1 MEPPTP
7 GSLDNPDLGST
18 LNEVFTPEMR
28 EKMVRLEKENEIL
41 RRRLAERGPSPVEVG
56 GGGGVRTG
64 VRGGGEGEES
74 LSRGR
79 GGGGGEQMVAVLRKQ
94 LQEKEKKISQLE
106 AAAQENSNSPSHH
119 LLPLSFLYPSD
130 FLSSFSLLPYIHRVL
145 LSLSFAPLIMVVVS
159 SPPFPPPLP
168 SRISGQ

>member
-7 GSLDNPDLGST
+7 GSLDNPDLGSS

-41 RRRLAERGPSPVEVG
+41 RRRLAEGGPSPVEVG

-106 AAAQENSNSPSHH
+106 AAAQENSKYSPSHH
-119 LLPLSFLYPSD
+119 LLPLSLLYPSD
-130 FLSSFSLLPYIHRVL
+130 FLFSSLT
-145 LSLSFAPLIMVVVS
+145 
-159 SPPFPPPLP
+159 
-168 SRISGQ
+168 

>member
-7 GSLDNPDLGST
+7 GSLDNPDLGSS

-41 RRRLAERGPSPVEVG
+41 RRRLAEGAVEV

-64 VRGGGEGEES
+64 GRGGGEGEES
-74 LSRGR
+74 VNRGR
-79 GGGGGEQMVAVLRKQ
+79 GVRGGEQMVAVLRKQ

-106 AAAQENSNSPSHH
+106 AAAQENSKFSPSSFCYILLLSPSSTH
-119 LLPLSFLYPSD
+119 LIVFRRSFSSLTSLSFLCSSCYC
-130 FLSSFSLLPYIHRVL
+130 SSFFLLPFL
-145 LSLSFAPLIMVVVS
+145 LLF
-159 SPPFPPPLP
+159 P